1 MINFSPLAAEISSE
15 VWAPQQISECF
26 VSWLHYCT
34 DVSQQRSS
42 KLCTMFDRLLGWYP
56 IYIYFWTLWSPTE
69 YCQVQFCQVQ
79 LWIHFAS
86 KSCIPYIGSIAARH
100 SSSGHEPNCI
110 VVQGMELRNFRTS
123 FATEGTTYIPRAAS
137 TLNISPHC
145 SIIYFTH
152 QFLIY

>member
-56 IYIYFWTLWSPTE
+56 IYIYIFGRCGPQRNTVRCSSARFNFEFTLHPSLAFLILAALLHGT
-69 YCQVQFCQVQ
+69 QAVGMSQT
-79 LWIHFAS
+79 AS
-86 KSCIPYIGSIAARH
+86 WYKEWNYGTSARH
-100 SSSGHEPNCI
+100 LQQRAP
-110 VVQGMELRNFRTS
+110 RTFRGQP
-123 FATEGTTYIPRAAS
+123 AR
-137 TLNISPHC
+137 
-145 SIIYFTH
+145 
-152 QFLIY
+152 